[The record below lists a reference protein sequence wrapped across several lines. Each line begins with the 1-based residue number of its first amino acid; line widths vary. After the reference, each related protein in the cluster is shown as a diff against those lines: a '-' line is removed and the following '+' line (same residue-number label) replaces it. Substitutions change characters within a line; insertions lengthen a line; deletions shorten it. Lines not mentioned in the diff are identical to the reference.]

1 MSRIVK
7 PVLAVLLVV
16 FSTLFVMGFS
26 VAAEAAM
33 VTKDQ
38 AITMALKTHPGKVLK
53 AYKEVKKG
61 QDVWEVSIDGD
72 DGKEW
77 ELYYDMAGN
86 LIAEDAD

>member
-1 MSRIVK
+1 MSKIVK
-7 PVLAVLLVV
+7 PVVAVLLVV
-16 FSTLFVMGFS
+16 SSTLFVMGFS

-38 AITMALKTHPGKVLK
+38 AITMALERRPGKIVK
-53 AYKEVKKG
+53 AYKDDWRGKEVY
-61 QDVWEVSIDGD
+61 EVEIDGD